1 MQTLTGNEVISISGT
16 GAAPDSV
23 VVARF
28 GDPVYSGQAV
38 ANAQGDFTI
47 TGTVSP
53 DLPSGLNTLYIDGTA
68 PDDSLLRQCQQENI
82 FVPRTVP
89 QVTAPPAALPPAT
102 GSPPSPIPV
111 TIAVSTSPRRVVVG
125 DEMTFTVAVKASG
138 ALSGSKFVYGDG
150 KVYVNAAGASQCG
163 TAAVID
169 NTSRARHRYAEP
181 GNHHFTDVVHY
192 LSSVAG
198 CRQMTAIARAVV
210 IVHRARH

>member
-1 MQTLTGNEVISISGT
+1 M
-16 GAAPDSV
+16 
-23 VVARF
+23 ARF

-125 DEMTFTVAVKASG
+125 DVVTFTVTVTVKGSG

-150 KVYVNAAGASQCG
+150 KIYVNKLGTSQCG
-163 TAAVID
+163 TTSVMDI
-169 NTSRARHRYAEP
+169 TSRARHKYSEP
-181 GNHHFTDVVHY
+181 GAYHFTDVVHY
-192 LSSVAG
+192 LSSLAG
-198 CRQMTAIARAVV
+198 CREMTAIARVV
-210 IVHRARH
+210 VTVHWAHP